1 MMMTLQAESL
11 RASRPNLV
19 TLIPGLLLI
28 WVIGTIFFQDEIQHS
43 HIEPADNQ
51 SIINYPDMRQQA
63 LEVDRQLA
71 AIKFNSQQIDPAL
84 FDVLNQSNHK
94 QLRFNLLR
102 MASDAVERGDQLLLA
117 NTLLTIGEASI
128 NELDLIDAES
138 YLNEAL
144 LLADE
149 LGDMTLK
156 GRCYQQL
163 GHLNI
168 KQRNLAR
175 RSAYAYDQLLIAR
188 NRIALDKPGNTYSNL
203 QTIISDN
210 LEIKRLGAAASAWET
225 MSQFHVGQHDRYQ
238 ASLATI
244 EAAKL
249 YAVSGRA
256 LRAKQL
262 IGGLAAETVGEYE
275 KESLQLEINQLE
287 QQHERD
293 NHLSANARDYQ
304 SLYNHYKNKGDER
317 RAWEFRLKAN
327 KALLQTS
334 QQSMYLRQPD
344 VMAILYNSNFA
355 MDRAKNLLQQA
366 NQLFID
372 QNDQGYLHQTQEM
385 QKLVF

>member
-1 MMMTLQAESL
+1 MMTFQAQPVRSY
-11 RASRPNLV
+11 RPDLV
-19 TLIPGLLLI
+19 TLLTGSLVI
-28 WVIGTIFFQDEIQHS
+28 WIVGDVFFQDDIQHIP
-43 HIEPADNQ
+43 IEPADNQ
-51 SIINYPDMRQQA
+51 SIIGYSNIRQQA

-71 AIKFNSQQIDPAL
+71 AIKTNSQQIDPAM

-94 QLRFNLLR
+94 QFRFDLLR

-128 NELDLIDAES
+128 NALDLIDAES

-188 NRIALDKPGNTYSNL
+188 NRIALDQTGNTYLNL

-225 MSQFHVGQHDRYQ
+225 MSQFHAGQHDSYQ
-238 ASLATI
+238 ASLAII

-262 IGGLAAETVGEYE
+262 IGGLSTEAVGPYE
-275 KESLQLEINQLE
+275 KESLELEINQLE

-293 NHLSANARDYQ
+293 NHLSANARDYLG
-304 SLYNHYKNKGDER
+304 LYNHYKNKGDEL

-327 KALLQTS
+327 QSLLKTS

-355 MDRAKNLLQQA
+355 MDRAKIYLQQA
-366 NQLFID
+366 NKLFID
-372 QNDQGYLHQTQEM
+372 QNDRGYSHQTQEM
-385 QKLVF
+385 QKLVY